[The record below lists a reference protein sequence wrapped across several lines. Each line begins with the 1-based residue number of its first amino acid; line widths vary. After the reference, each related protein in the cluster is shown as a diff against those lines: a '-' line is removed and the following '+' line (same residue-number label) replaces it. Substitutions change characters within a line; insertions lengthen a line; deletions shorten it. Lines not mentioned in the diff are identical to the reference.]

1 MNRLP
6 LRPSRDPFET
16 LFSLFAAGLSAPP
29 ATEPPRCDA
38 PAVSGKPPVRGGSL
52 LDRLDRW
59 LWKARQRDLERALT
73 FATDV
78 VDVERR
84 LRERERSMLQRYY

>member
-1 MNRLP
+1 MNRVP
-6 LRPSRDPFET
+6 LRPSRDPFAT
-16 LFSLFAAGLSAPP
+16 LISLFAAGLSAPS
-29 ATEPPRCDA
+29 ATRAPYPDV
-38 PAVSGKPPVRGGSL
+38 PAVSAKPTANGGSL

-84 LRERERSMLQRYY
+84 LRERERSLLQRYY

>member
-6 LRPSRDPFET
+6 LRPSRDPFAT
-16 LFSLFAAGLSAPP
+16 LISLFAAGLSVPP
-29 ATEPPRCDA
+29 ASRTPGRDF
-38 PAVSGKPPVRGGSL
+38 PAVSGKPTAYGGSL

-78 VDVERR
+78 SDVERR
-84 LRERERSMLQRYY
+84 LRERERSLLQRYY

>member
-6 LRPSRDPFET
+6 VRPSRDPLET
-16 LFSLFAAGLSAPP
+16 LFSLFAAGLSAQPLP
-29 ATEPPRCDA
+29 RAPRRDVATESENPPT
-38 PAVSGKPPVRGGSL
+38 RGGSL

-73 FATDV
+73 FATDG

-84 LRERERSMLQRYY
+84 LRERERRLLQRYY

>member
-6 LRPSRDPFET
+6 LPPSRDPFGT
-16 LFSLFAAGLSAPP
+16 LISLTAAALSAPR
-29 ATEPPRCDA
+29 AAHSDV
-38 PAVSGKPPVRGGSL
+38 PAVPAKPAARGGSL

-78 VDVERR
+78 ADVERR
-84 LRERERSMLQRYY
+84 LRARERSLLQRYY